1 MGTGQGLLKLGI
13 QVTGIKE
20 SKTQIDDFSS
30 HIKVFTTTI
39 KPVGAAINAAIAIDQ
54 RIAKAST
61 TTVKELEDSL
71 KKLQTGFDN
80 RAIGGESFNRLGRA
94 IEVVRSKIEE
104 ARKAPQKFQPIEPQA
119 VRLSTNTLAGLEA
132 RLEKFKTSLSS
143 STIGSDSFNR
153 LRSSIELTRKKIDE
167 ASGSAQK
174 FVNITAMA
182 GSIIGGYS
190 VFAGLEKIKSLMD
203 TAEKAAMTM
212 KGLSTIVK
220 YNFGEEAVKPATDSV
235 EKLSKDLNL
244 QKDSVTAAARNF
256 IAMGYSVEQATNLIK
271 AHANVGSVL
280 RQQNYSLSESI
291 DVASQGYK
299 NQNSVLSDA
308 TGIQTNISKMLEKHG
323 YKMEDLSSATKKQAA
338 LQALYNETLKEAE
351 PFEGKAAELTEGYAG
366 SLGRLDK
373 ESSKAQIALGKL
385 YQESI
390 TPLLNIGGS
399 FMSSI
404 AGFIGNSDEAKKLS
418 SELDELREK
427 IKKAPEGSEEWKKL
441 NEQITKSQ
449 SDLDKLGFTINN
461 AGKSLIVATTAG
473 VGFCAALVTIT
484 RTLELMGFEG
494 AKAWMK
500 VLGPIGLGITAVVFT
515 IDIVERY
522 KKEGEEKDLAD
533 KKKRLK
539 EIFGENLKAADDLI
553 NKLYSS
559 AVNGHVAGDNKLD
572 DLQKKLKQLGV
583 TAEETEKIFKKN
595 LLGSR
600 FISGEEINKWRKA
613 LQELNKE
620 AETPKAKGPL
630 VDFSGSGKLKQDL
643 SEQKRIIEEFWKA
656 NPAQVKLVSTIESQ
670 SFEYLKKQLIDFSQK
685 KGGEIPLALNGKD
698 ISIDQIEDK
707 ETLQKVVNELSR
719 KYQIHPDV
727 VLKLKPEN
735 ITELDT
741 LIKSA
746 KKELDRKLK
755 AGKISSEEHFTLYA
769 RIDSAKAFDDAAG
782 EIARL
787 KSELQAS
794 TGPLTQLESGTFEFA
809 EQLNRARNNS
819 GGLAQ
824 SISAWAKTG
833 ISAINQVGSAF
844 TQLFQMQA
852 QATQVHVQNQVQQW
866 EFQGQVVD
874 RMIDAN
880 LQNFLSARD
889 AELSKLQDTLDKMA
903 QAEKEYEDQKQARR
917 DEAAEKIKAENDA
930 NYNEEALA
938 LEAKHNAEIAE
949 FERIHKDDAD
959 FKTLQLELFNRLQQE
974 KDELRKRWTDKTAAD
989 IAKENKN
996 QDAEDA
1002 KRAKENDKKQKTI
1015 ADQEKAIEADKA
1027 TATQKAEADKQN
1039 AKRLTSFLEWQA
1051 GRASFEAN
1059 KRAQVA
1065 AAMMTMSMAI
1075 LQGVAA
1081 WATLTATTGP
1091 LGLVG
1096 GAAFLGVITMLSAA
1110 TGAMAISTAQ
1120 AQKYPPWMGFS
1131 KGGLA
1136 EGGIP
1141 GKDSIPALLT
1151 PKEVVVPERGWD
1163 SLEGTIAEKLTQNVS
1178 NRSGDNI
1185 FNYQPTFQGTNG
1197 NYQDPRVLFEMF
1209 MEWMYSRAKGE
1220 SVLS

>member
-1 MGTGQGLLKLGI
+1 
-13 QVTGIKE
+13 
-20 SKTQIDDFSS
+20 
-30 HIKVFTTTI
+30 
-39 KPVGAAINAAIAIDQ
+39 
-54 RIAKAST
+54 
-61 TTVKELEDSL
+61 
-71 KKLQTGFDN
+71 
-80 RAIGGESFNRLGRA
+80 
-94 IEVVRSKIEE
+94 
-104 ARKAPQKFQPIEPQA
+104 
-119 VRLSTNTLAGLEA
+119 
-132 RLEKFKTSLSS
+132 
-143 STIGSDSFNR
+143 
-153 LRSSIELTRKKIDE
+153 
-167 ASGSAQK
+167 
-174 FVNITAMA
+174 MA

-515 IDIVERY
+515 IDILTRY
-522 KKEGEEKDLAD
+522 KTENDNKFAEDAIKGYAQKTLDEIQAAKNGIEMIARSETSKGFIDQKTYDEQTTFL
-533 KKKRLK
+533 KKLGV
-539 EIFGENLKAADDLI
+539 EYENLYLKINRGPLLSEQIAFDAKRADVLLG
-553 NKLYSS
+553 KLRE
-559 AVNGHVAGDNKLD
+559 LE
-572 DLQKKLKQLGV
+572 QKKQ
-583 TAEETEKIFKKN
+583 N
-595 LLGSR
+595 LD
-600 FISGEEINKWRKA
+600 KPTK
-613 LQELNKE
+613 
-620 AETPKAKGPL
+620 TPS
-630 VDFSGSGKLKQDL
+630 FSGGGSGSLKQDL

-656 NPAQVKLVSTIESQ
+656 NPAQVKLISTIESQ

-685 KGGEIPLALNGKD
+685 KGGEIELKLNGEK
-698 ISIDQIEDK
+698 ISVDQIKDK

-746 KKELDRKLK
+746 KKELERKLE
-755 AGKISSEEHFTLYA
+755 AGKITSDEHITLNA

-1163 SLEGTIAEKLTQNVS
+1163 SLEGTIAEKLTQSVS

-1185 FNYQPTFQGTNG
+1185 FNYQPIFQGTNG

-1209 MEWMYSRAKGE
+1209 MEWMYSKAKGE

>member
-1 MGTGQGLLKLGI
+1 
-13 QVTGIKE
+13 
-20 SKTQIDDFSS
+20 
-30 HIKVFTTTI
+30 
-39 KPVGAAINAAIAIDQ
+39 
-54 RIAKAST
+54 
-61 TTVKELEDSL
+61 
-71 KKLQTGFDN
+71 
-80 RAIGGESFNRLGRA
+80 
-94 IEVVRSKIEE
+94 
-104 ARKAPQKFQPIEPQA
+104 
-119 VRLSTNTLAGLEA
+119 
-132 RLEKFKTSLSS
+132 
-143 STIGSDSFNR
+143 
-153 LRSSIELTRKKIDE
+153 
-167 ASGSAQK
+167 
-174 FVNITAMA
+174 MA

-522 KKEGEEKDLAD
+522 KKEGEQSDLAER
-533 KKKRLK
+533 K
-539 EIFGENLKAADDLI
+539 
-553 NKLYSS
+553 
-559 AVNGHVAGDNKLD
+559 
-572 DLQKKLKQLGV
+572 KKLKERAGEDIKELQDVLNDIGSKSSLGYGIGSERIEKFDKQLKKLGF
-583 TAEETEKIFKKN
+583 TAEETQEIFKKDW
-595 LLGSR
+595 LSGKA
-600 FISGEEINKWRKA
+600 FISEEEINKWRRA

-620 AETPKAKGPL
+620 SEKPKAKGPL

-656 NPAQVKLVSTIESQ
+656 NPAQVRIISDLNSH
-670 SFEYLKKQLIDFSQK
+670 SFEYLKKQLDDFLS
-685 KGGEIPLALNGKD
+685 KGGADISLTLNGEKISAQD
-698 ISIDQIEDK
+698 IKGK
-707 ETLQKVVNELSR
+707 EQLIKVVNELSQL
-719 KYQIHPDV
+719 YNINPDV
-727 VLKLKPEN
+727 VLKLKPE
-735 ITELDT
+735 T
-741 LIKSA
+741 S
-746 KKELDRKLK
+746 KELDLVLDSIKNEIKLK
-755 AGKISSEEHFTLYA
+755 GKIEPAIRFDKAARDISE
-769 RIDSAKAFDDAAG
+769 
-782 EIARL
+782 L
-787 KSELQAS
+787 KSKLQDS

-824 SISAWAKTG
+824 SFSAWAKTG

-974 KDELRKRWTDKTAAD
+974 KDELRKRWTDKTAVD

-1163 SLEGTIAEKLTQNVS
+1163 SLEGTIAEKLTQSVS

-1185 FNYQPTFQGTNG
+1185 FNYQPIFQGTNG

-1209 MEWMYSRAKGE
+1209 MEWMYSKAKGE

>member
-1 MGTGQGLLKLGI
+1 
-13 QVTGIKE
+13 
-20 SKTQIDDFSS
+20 
-30 HIKVFTTTI
+30 
-39 KPVGAAINAAIAIDQ
+39 
-54 RIAKAST
+54 
-61 TTVKELEDSL
+61 
-71 KKLQTGFDN
+71 
-80 RAIGGESFNRLGRA
+80 
-94 IEVVRSKIEE
+94 
-104 ARKAPQKFQPIEPQA
+104 
-119 VRLSTNTLAGLEA
+119 
-132 RLEKFKTSLSS
+132 
-143 STIGSDSFNR
+143 
-153 LRSSIELTRKKIDE
+153 
-167 ASGSAQK
+167 
-174 FVNITAMA
+174 MA

-190 VFAGLEKIKSLMD
+190 VFAGIEKIKSLMD

-220 YNFGEEAVKPATDSV
+220 YNFGEDAVKPATDSV

-256 IAMGYSVEQATNLIK
+256 IAMGYSVDQATNLIK

-308 TGIQTNISKMLEKHG
+308 TGIQTNISKMLERHG
-323 YKMEDLSSATKKQAA
+323 FKMEDLSSATKKQAA

-366 SLGRLDK
+366 SLGKLGK
-373 ESSKAQIALGKL
+373 ESEKAQIALGKL

-390 TPLLNIGGS
+390 TPLLNVGGS

-404 AGFIGNSDEAKKLS
+404 AGFLGDSDEAKKLS
-418 SELDELREK
+418 SELENLREK
-427 IKKAPEGSEEWKKL
+427 IAKAPEGSDEWKKL

-449 SDLDKLGFTINN
+449 RDLDKLGWTVNT

-473 VGFCAALVTIT
+473 LGFYAALITIT
-484 RTLELMGFEG
+484 KGLELMGIEG
-494 AKAWMK
+494 AKAWTK
-500 VLGPIGLGITAVVFT
+500 ALGPIALGITAVVFT
-515 IDIVERY
+515 IDIVERHRKEDNDRFGKNEAKAYAEKSREEIRRAYEALDFIANSSTAHTLQTEKAY
-522 KKEGEEKDLAD
+522 KDQISLLKMYGVEVDKLYTKVERAGFDGKDLFGLKVD
-533 KKKRLK
+533 KAKALVAELK
-539 EIFGENLKAADDLI
+539 ELDKQKQNL
-553 NKLYSS
+553 
-559 AVNGHVAGDNKLD
+559 
-572 DLQKKLKQLGV
+572 
-583 TAEETEKIFKKN
+583 EKP
-595 LLGSR
+595 
-600 FISGEEINKWRKA
+600 
-613 LQELNKE
+613 
-620 AETPKAKGPL
+620 PKSPPL
-630 VDFSGSGKLKQDL
+630 PGGGSGSLKQDL

-656 NPAQVKLVSTIESQ
+656 NPAEVKIISTIDAQ

-685 KGGEIPLALNGKD
+685 KGGEIPLELNGEK
-698 ISIDQIEDK
+698 ISIDQVKDK
-707 ETLQKVVNELSR
+707 ETLQKVVNELAR

-735 ITELDT
+735 ITELDN

-746 KKELDRKLK
+746 RKELDRKLES
-755 AGKISSEEHFTLYA
+755 GKITTEEHITLNA
-769 RIDSAKAFDDAAG
+769 RIDSAKAFDDTAG
-782 EIARL
+782 AMSRL
-787 KSELQAS
+787 KSELQSS
-794 TGPLTQLESGTFEFA
+794 TGPLTQLETGTFEFA

-833 ISAINQVGSAF
+833 ISAVNQVGTAF
-844 TQLFQMQA
+844 TQLLQAQA
-852 QATQVHVQNQVQQW
+852 QATQVHVQNQVQRW

-874 RMIDAN
+874 RIIDAN

-889 AELSKLQDTLDKMA
+889 AELTKLQDTLDKMA
-903 QAEKEYEDQKQARR
+903 EAEKEYEDQKQARR

-930 NYNEEALA
+930 RYNEEALA

-949 FERIHKDDAD
+949 FERIYKDDAD
-959 FKTLQLELFNRLQQE
+959 FKALQLELFDHLQQE
-974 KDELRKRWTDKTAAD
+974 KEELRKRWTDKTSAD

-1002 KRAKENDKKQKTI
+1002 KRAKENDKKQKAI
-1015 ADQEKAIEADKA
+1015 AEQEKAIEADKA
-1027 TATQKAEADKQN
+1027 AATQKAETDKQN
-1039 AKRLTSFLEWQA
+1039 AKRVTSFLEWQA

-1065 AAMMTMSMAI
+1065 AAAMTMSMAI

-1091 LGLVG
+1091 LGLIG
-1096 GAAFLGVITMLSAA
+1096 GGVFLGMITALSAA
-1110 TGAMAISTAQ
+1110 TGAMAISSAQ
-1120 AQKYPPWMGFS
+1120 SQQYPPWMGFS

-1163 SLEGTIAEKLTQNVS
+1163 SLEGKIAEKLTQNVS
-1178 NRSGDNI
+1178 SRTGTNY
-1185 FNYQPTFQGTNG
+1185 FYYQPEFNGTNG

-1209 MEWMYSRAKGE
+1209 MEWMYSRTKQE
-1220 SVLS
+1220 SVLG

>member
-104 ARKAPQKFQPIEPQA
+104 ARKASQKFQPIEPQA

-522 KKEGEEKDLAD
+522 KKEGEQSDLAER
-533 KKKRLK
+533 K
-539 EIFGENLKAADDLI
+539 
-553 NKLYSS
+553 
-559 AVNGHVAGDNKLD
+559 
-572 DLQKKLKQLGV
+572 KKLKERAGEDIKELQDVLNDIGSKSSLGYGIGSERIEKFDKQLKKLGF
-583 TAEETEKIFKKN
+583 TAEETQEIFKKDW
-595 LLGSR
+595 LSGKA
-600 FISGEEINKWRKA
+600 FISEEEINKWRRA

-620 AETPKAKGPL
+620 SEKPKAKGPL

-656 NPAQVKLVSTIESQ
+656 NPAQVRIISDLNSH
-670 SFEYLKKQLIDFSQK
+670 SFEYLKKQLDDFLS
-685 KGGEIPLALNGKD
+685 KGGADISLTLNGEKISAQD
-698 ISIDQIEDK
+698 IKGK
-707 ETLQKVVNELSR
+707 EQLIKVVNELSQL
-719 KYQIHPDV
+719 YNINPDV
-727 VLKLKPEN
+727 VLKLKPE
-735 ITELDT
+735 T
-741 LIKSA
+741 S
-746 KKELDRKLK
+746 KELDLVLDSIKNEIKLK
-755 AGKISSEEHFTLYA
+755 GKIEPAIRFDKAARDISE
-769 RIDSAKAFDDAAG
+769 
-782 EIARL
+782 L
-787 KSELQAS
+787 KSKLQDS

-824 SISAWAKTG
+824 SFSAWAKTG

-974 KDELRKRWTDKTAAD
+974 KDELRKRWTDKTAVD

-1163 SLEGTIAEKLTQNVS
+1163 SLEGTIAEKLTQSVS

-1185 FNYQPTFQGTNG
+1185 FNYQPIFQGTNG

-1209 MEWMYSRAKGE
+1209 MEWMYSKAKGE